1 MKRYFYYSLLILL
14 LTACNFKGKEA
25 DVVLHNAT
33 IYTANDPQPFA
44 NAIAIKDNRIIDLGA
59 ERDILNGYKAA
70 EYIDCQGQYVF
81 PGFIDAHCH
90 FTRFGLGLSE
100 LDLVGTK
107 SWEECLEKVKEHR
120 KKYPN
125 QQWLNGWGWD
135 QNDWEVKEFPNRK
148 ELDKLFP
155 DFPISLTR
163 IDGHAAIVNKT
174 ALNLADI
181 TKDSFFEGGEILKF
195 DNGEPTGLLID
206 NAMEYIRELQP
217 EESIEEIKQALLK
230 AQKEC
235 FRVGLTSVVDAG
247 LSVREVDVIKSMHDS
262 GELKMR
268 VYAMLSPN
276 DEALARM
283 KEGPYQDDLL
293 SVRSI
298 KLYGDGALGSRG
310 ALLKKP
316 YHDDHGNS
324 GLMREAPEFYAQW
337 AKYAKHY
344 GFQLNTHCIGDGANS
359 FILDLYASNL
369 EGINDLR
376 WRIEHAQVV
385 DPIDMHYFKDYSIIP
400 SVQPTHAT
408 SDMYWAEDRLGV
420 ERMEGAYSYQTL
432 LKENGIIALGTDFP
446 IESIDPLKTF
456 FAAVFRQDVE
466 GFPENGFRMEE
477 ALNPEE
483 TIKGM
488 TLWAALANFE
498 DTLKGSVEIGKLADF
513 TVLNADLLNAKKDL
527 MSQVKVTKTIIGGEV
542 VWGN

>member
-1 MKRYFYYSLLILL
+1 MIKNSFFSLLLIVFLA
-14 LTACNFKGKEA
+14 ACNFKSKQA

-33 IYTANDPQPFA
+33 IYTANDSQPFVS
-44 NAIAIKDNRIIDLGA
+44 AIAIKDNRIIELGA
-59 ERDILNGYKAA
+59 ERDILNGFKAA
-70 EYIDCQGQYVF
+70 DYIDCQGQFVY

-90 FTRFGLGLSE
+90 FTRYGLGLSE

-107 SWEECLEKVKEHR
+107 SWEECIEKVKEHR
-120 KKYPN
+120 KNYPN
-125 QQWLNGWGWD
+125 QLWLNGWGWD
-135 QNDWEVKEFPNRK
+135 QNDWDIKEFPDRK

-155 DFPISLTR
+155 DFPINLTR
-163 IDGHAAIVNKT
+163 IDGHAAIVNGA
-174 ALNLADI
+174 ALDFAGI
-181 TKDSFFEGGEILKF
+181 TMDSFFEGGEILKY

-230 AQKEC
+230 AQKKC
-235 FRVGLTSVVDAG
+235 FKVGLTSIVDAG
-247 LSVREVDVIKSMHDS
+247 LSVREVDVIKSMHES

-276 DEALARM
+276 DDALERM
-283 KEGPYQDDLL
+283 KKGPYQDDWL
-293 SVRSI
+293 SVRSV

-316 YHDDHGNS
+316 YSDDHGNV
-324 GLMREAPEFYAQW
+324 GLMREAPEFYTQW
-337 AKYAKHY
+337 AEYAKHY

-359 FILDLYASNL
+359 FILDLYADNL
-369 EGINDLR
+369 EGANDLR

-385 DPIDMHYFKDYSIIP
+385 DPDDMYYFKDYSIIP

-408 SDMYWAEDRLGV
+408 SDMYWAEDRLGE

-446 IESIDPLKTF
+446 IESIDPLKTY
-456 FAAVFRQDVE
+456 FAAVYRQDSE
-466 GFPENGFRMEE
+466 GFPEDGFRFEE
-477 ALNPEE
+477 ALSPEQ

-498 DTLKGSVEIGKLADF
+498 DTLKGSIEVGKLADF
-513 TVLNADLLNAKKDL
+513 TVLNADILNPRKDL
-527 MSQVKVTKTIIGGEV
+527 MNQVKVTKTIVGGEV
-542 VWGN
+542 VSE